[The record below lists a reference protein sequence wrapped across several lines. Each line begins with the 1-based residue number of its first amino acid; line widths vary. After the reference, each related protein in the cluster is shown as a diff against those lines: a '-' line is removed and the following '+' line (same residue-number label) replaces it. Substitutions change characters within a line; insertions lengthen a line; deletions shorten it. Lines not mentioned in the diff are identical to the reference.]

1 MNLLDDKINSLYKLC
16 KHISDQQQKNSLLIQ
31 RLSAIDK
38 LLKDFWNNEKNP
50 KICETHNELFKN
62 NGFLTKITI
71 TAFKSYY
78 VKDSPTMHSA
88 YISNLQYHF
97 EFEFLMKNT
106 DLTDVKFIG
115 MLADAE
121 NNTYKDLNFSVFQF
135 HRFICINR
143 TFTNSL
149 FIDSQSFEVFER
161 VGNSAAGFSC
171 YLKKWE
177 FDRERWKSAICF
189 EVTNF
194 SNTITHRI
202 IKFQQ
207 PISSDVLEMLD
218 VCIRF
223 SFGFFVI
230 LALI

>member
-121 NNTYKDLNFSVFQF
+121 NNTYKDLLLTSCQRKFS
-135 HRFICINR
+135 
-143 TFTNSL
+143 
-149 FIDSQSFEVFER
+149 E
-161 VGNSAAGFSC
+161 AAGFSC